1 MSLPENPLE
10 TPVEDSI
17 FRGWW
22 LIVLSGI
29 IMAIA
34 TYALEDFPA
43 LMFLPMSEELGWSR
57 ATSALGAFILPLAA
71 GLMGPAVGYITDKI
85 GPRRMVLIGLCV
97 LVGCFVL
104 LGQVENHLIFYLAS
118 LLMGM
123 GAGLCGF
130 IPLMTLLVRRFFRRL
145 TAAIVVFE
153 VISGVGGAFL
163 ISTLPTLVMEY
174 LGWRDVLI
182 YLACVALL
190 LVIAVFVL
198 LSSRPEG
205 MGQRAYSA
213 LPAAS
218 QQFGRFS
225 VLNFRVRS
233 YWLIVF
239 GTAFSVTVVAT
250 VSFYVGPMMV
260 DRGFNV
266 GVAII
271 AGVILTVFSTVF
283 IVVGGVMAVR
293 IPRHVLLG
301 CFAGLQAVAAGG
313 LIFGDSLVQFYLLVA
328 LLGAGYGGIAPLI
341 VPMLA
346 DYFGTASFGK
356 ILGVYFLA
364 TRLLPF
370 LGTPIAG
377 AVLAIQGFTPIFLFL
392 TGLALLSALCFV
404 LARPPRVSD
413 AVVPQVETG

>member
-1 MSLPENPLE
+1 MSLPENPTE
-10 TPVEDSI
+10 TPVNDGI

-104 LGQVENHLIFYLAS
+104 LGQVENLLIFYLAS

-123 GAGLCGF
+123 GAGLCGW

-153 VISGVGGAFL
+153 VISGVGGL
-163 ISTLPTLVMEY
+163 ILIPLASLIFVY
-174 LGWRDVLI
+174 QGWRMVPI
-182 YLACVALL
+182 FLAGLALL
-190 LVIAVFVL
+190 LVIPVFVL
-198 LSSRPEG
+198 LRNRPEG

-218 QQFGRFS
+218 QQFGLFS
-225 VLNFRVRS
+225 VSSFRVRS

-239 GTAFSVTVVAT
+239 GAAFSLMAE
-250 VSFYVGPMMV
+250 VGIVIFLVLMMA
-260 DRGFNV
+260 DRGFTSLD
-266 GVAII
+266 GGFAIAILSFLSI
-271 AGVILTVFSTVF
+271 AF

-293 IPRHVLLG
+293 VPRPVLLG
-301 CFAGLQAVAAGG
+301 CFAGLQAVGTGG
-313 LIFGDSLVQFYLLVA
+313 LVFADSLVEFYLFAA
-328 LLGAGYGGIAPLI
+328 LLGASYGGISPLI
-341 VPMLA
+341 VPILA

-356 ILGVYFLA
+356 ILGVYFLV
-364 TRLLPF
+364 TQLLPVF
-370 LGTPIAG
+370 VHNIG
-377 AVLAIQGFTPIFLFL
+377 AVMYATGQSNTFLLFL

-404 LARPPRVSD
+404 MARPPRAPD